1 MAIRPRIYCC
11 LAVRQKKYFDLS
23 SCSASSIDLNAMFST
38 AWIECTYFTTSIYL
52 VISFDKCTY
61 FVYSLTGLD
70 YDFIALNKIGR
81 EEKFKM
87 N

>member
-1 MAIRPRIYCC
+1 
-11 LAVRQKKYFDLS
+11 
-23 SCSASSIDLNAMFST
+23 MFST
-38 AWIECTYFTTSIYL
+38 AWIECIYITASIYL
-52 VISFDKCTY
+52 EISFDKHTY

-70 YDFIALNKIGR
+70 CDFIALNKIVR